1 MRKCVVYDGL
11 MTFTQTLTCSWLCYM

>member
-1 MRKCVVYDGL
+1 MRKCAVYDGL